1 MLLWFHVTSIIFLS
15 LSWHLNPFDVKGLMP
30 VWSVWQVLGSQ
41 LDPNVINPKFGEK
54 KSASDSR
61 LVKSITPNLNKWR
74 YSLPLLYLSSQPQL
88 SYTYAL
94 AWKLYVAVGVGL
106 LLLDLGWCLGWMV
119 YEIWLLMIVLSHTLS
134 RAQTPVYGHSSVDS
148 VRLENVT
155 PVFIFCWS
163 FSDHFSHNKVLWK

>member
-1 MLLWFHVTSIIFLS
+1 M
-15 LSWHLNPFDVKGLMP
+15 WHLSFFCLCPDIWIHLMLK
-30 VWSVWQVLGSQ
+30 VWCLCGVC
-41 LDPNVINPKFGEK
+41 DKFWDHSLIQMWSNQNLEK

-119 YEIWLLMIVLSHTLS
+119 YEICQTVDDSFEPHPVQSPDPSLWSQQCWQCKTRKCYTSLYILLVI
-134 RAQTPVYGHSSVDS
+134 Q
-148 VRLENVT
+148 
-155 PVFIFCWS
+155 WS
-163 FSDHFSHNKVLWK
+163 F